1 MDIDLHIHTN
11 RYSGCSNIDPA
22 KLLKKARAVGLD
34 GIALTEHGIRWSDD
48 QIEQLRR
55 ASGVRDLLII
65 PGQEVACY
73 WRHGRFQGEF
83 LVFGYPKSLGSSRSA
98 EEVIELVHAEGGV
111 VVAAHPF
118 KKFRHGDEGYYGA
131 GKQLYDFQVD
141 GLEVE
146 HPDYDDGARAQAAEA
161 MAAMGI
167 AGTGSSDSH
176 ALHTVGICRTVF
188 ERPVTGVAE
197 LCEEIRSRRLKALNL
212 TNGRGVQAR
221 PSALGEPSACETRAS
236 APSLL

>member
-55 ASGVRDLLII
+55 ASGVQDLLII

-131 GKQLYDFQVD
+131 GKQLYDFKVD

-146 HPDYDDGARAQAAEA
+146 HPDYDGEARAQAAEYERWRGKGLVGDEEYEEVLA
-161 MAAMGI
+161 EARECEARTGAAI
-167 AGTGSSDSH
+167 LDRLLWALEVRSVAGDP
-176 ALHTVGICRTVF
+176 RW
-188 ERPVTGVAE
+188 
-197 LCEEIRSRRLKALNL
+197 
-212 TNGRGVQAR
+212 
-221 PSALGEPSACETRAS
+221 GEVP
-236 APSLL
+236 

>member
-11 RYSGCSNIDPA
+11 RYSGCSNIDPV
-22 KLLKKARAVGLD
+22 KLLKKAKAVGLD
-34 GIALTEHGIRWSDD
+34 GIALTEHGIRWGDE

-55 ASGVRDLLII
+55 ASGVGDLLII

-98 EEVIELVHAEGGV
+98 EEVIELVHAKGGV
-111 VVAAHPF
+111 VIAAHPF
-118 KKFRHGDEGYYGA
+118 KKFRHGDEGFYGA
-131 GKQLYDFQVD
+131 GKQLYDFRVD

-146 HPDYDDGARAQAAEA
+146 HPDYDAEARAQAAEA
-161 MAAMGI
+161 MTAMGI
-167 AGTGSSDSH
+167 AGTGASDSH

-188 ERPVTGVAE
+188 ERPVNGVAG
-197 LCEEIRSRRLKALNL
+197 LCEEIRAGRLKALNL
-212 TNGRGVQAR
+212 TNGRGVPVR
-221 PSALGEPSACETRAS
+221 PSGSGEPSACEARA
-236 APSLL
+236 AALPPL